1 MNECTF
7 LTYFCS
13 VNKNECKSSWR
24 TTNSCCFPL
33 ELVPFG
39 RLAGNIKIAMF
50 IFASREGGGMGKE
63 MGYSNGSRSDQRQA
77 ITLDARLGTCRTQRC
92 VLQVA
97 RVRKL
102 DETLLTCQIEFQ
114 SRRRLCST
122 ATRLRL
128 GRLVSAAEGAIRSH
142 SVYRFRSRS
151 RSRHQ

>member
-1 MNECTF
+1 MLFPTRIGS
-7 LTYFCS
+7 LRALGRKY
-13 VNKNECKSSWR
+13 KNCNVYIRKQ
-24 TTNSCCFPL
+24 
-33 ELVPFG
+33 G
-39 RLAGNIKIAMF
+39 RRG
-50 IFASREGGGMGKE
+50 EGKG

-128 GRLVSAAEGAIRSH
+128 GRLVSAAKGSRSH
-142 SVYRFRSRS
+142 SVYRFCSCSDSRS